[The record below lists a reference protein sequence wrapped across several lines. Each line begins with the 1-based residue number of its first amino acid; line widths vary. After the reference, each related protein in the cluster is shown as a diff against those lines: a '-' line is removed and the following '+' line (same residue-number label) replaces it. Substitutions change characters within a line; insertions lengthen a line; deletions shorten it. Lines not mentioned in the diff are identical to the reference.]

1 MKVAPVIYRRKPMVK
16 KQALSFLLA
25 LVLTLAVSAGA
36 PARWSLDL
44 ETGAVFSGYNDVRI
58 PKSTGTLFSL
68 SRELKTDPGMFF
80 RAKPGIS
87 WGDRHTVT
95 LLVAPLRL
103 KAQGQVNR
111 PVTYEGT
118 TFPAL
123 TPLSATYRFDSYR
136 LTYRYGFLHRPT
148 FRAGLG
154 ITAKIRD
161 AAIGVEGGG
170 RSAEKKNTGFVP
182 LAAFRAEW
190 TPSGKL
196 GILLDGDAAWAP
208 QGRAEDVLLAL
219 RYRVGPNINLKA
231 GYRILEGGADV
242 EEVYNFT
249 LIHYLVAGVVLSP

>member
-1 MKVAPVIYRRKPMVK
+1 MVK
-16 KQALSFLLA
+16 KQVLSFLLA

-36 PARWSLDL
+36 SARWSLDL
-44 ETGAVFSGYNDVRI
+44 ETGALFSGYNNVRI
-58 PKSTGTLFSL
+58 PRSTGTLFSL
-68 SRELKTDPGMFF
+68 SRELKTEPGMFI
-80 RAKPGIS
+80 RGKPGIS
-87 WGDRHTVT
+87 WGDRHVVT
-95 LLVAPLRL
+95 LLEAPLRL

-136 LTYRYGFLHRPT
+136 LTYHYDFMRRPAL
-148 FRAGLG
+148 RAGLG

-170 RSAEKKNTGFVP
+170 QSAEKKNTGFVP
-182 LAAFRAEW
+182 LVSFRTEW
-190 TPSGKL
+190 TPTEKFGV
-196 GILLDGDAAWAP
+196 LLDGDAAWAP

-219 RYRVGPNINLKA
+219 RYRVGPKVNLKV

-249 LIHYLVAGVVLSP
+249 LIHYLVAGVVLNP

>member
-1 MKVAPVIYRRKPMVK
+1 MVK
-16 KQALSFLLA
+16 KQVLSFLLA

-36 PARWSLDL
+36 SARWSLDL
-44 ETGAVFSGYNDVRI
+44 ETGAVFSGYNNVRI
-58 PKSTGTLFSL
+58 PRSTGTLFSL
-68 SRELKTDPGMFF
+68 SRELSTDPGMFF

-87 WGDRHTVT
+87 WGDRHAVT

-111 PVTYEGT
+111 PLNYEGT
-118 TFPAL
+118 TFPAF
-123 TPLSATYRFDSYR
+123 TPLSATYRFD
-136 LTYRYGFLHRPT
+136 TYRYDFLCRPAL
-148 FRAGLG
+148 RAGLG

-170 RSAEKKNTGFVP
+170 QSAEKKNTGFVP
-182 LAAFRAEW
+182 LMSFRTEW
-190 TPSGKL
+190 TPTEKL

-219 RYRVGPNINLKA
+219 QYRLGPKVNLKA

-242 EEVYNFT
+242 EETYNFT
-249 LIHYLVAGVVLSP
+249 LIHYLVAGIVLNP

>member
-1 MKVAPVIYRRKPMVK
+1 MDK

-25 LVLTLAVSAGA
+25 LVLTLAVSAGVS
-36 PARWSLDL
+36 ARWSLDL

-68 SRELKTDPGMFF
+68 SQELKTDPGMFF

-87 WGDRHTVT
+87 WGDRHAVT

-103 KAQGQVNR
+103 KAKGQVNR

-118 TFPAL
+118 TFPAF
-123 TPLSATYRFDSYR
+123 TFLSATYRFDSYR
-136 LTYRYGFLHRPT
+136 LTYRYELLRRPA
-148 FRAGLG
+148 FRSGLG
-154 ITAKIRD
+154 VTAKIRD
-161 AAIGVEGGG
+161 ASIGVEGGG
-170 RSAEKKNTGFVP
+170 RSTEKKNTGFVP
-182 LAAFRAEW
+182 LVSFRTEW
-190 TPSGKL
+190 TPTEKL

-208 QGRAEDVLLAL
+208 QGRAEDVLVAL
-219 RYRVGPNINLKA
+219 QYRVGPKVNLKA

-249 LIHYLVAGVVLSP
+249 LIHYLVAGVVLNP

>member
-1 MKVAPVIYRRKPMVK
+1 MVK
-16 KQALSFLLA
+16 NLVLSILLA
-25 LVLTLAVSAGA
+25 LVLTLEVSAGA
-36 PARWSLDL
+36 SARWSLDL

-68 SRELKTDPGMFF
+68 SRELETDPGVFF

-87 WGDRHTVT
+87 WGDRHAVT

-136 LTYRYGFLHRPT
+136 LTYRYDFLRRPAL
-148 FRAGLG
+148 RAGLG

-170 RSAEKKNTGFVP
+170 RSAEKKNTGLVP
-182 LAAFRAEW
+182 LLSFRTEW
-190 TPSGKL
+190 TPSEKL
-196 GILLDGDAAWAP
+196 GVLLDGDAAWAT

-219 RYRVGPNINLKA
+219 QYRVGPKVNRKA

-242 EEVYNFT
+242 EETYNFT
-249 LIHYLVAGVVLSP
+249 LIHYLVAGIVLNP